1 LGYAVNYGL
10 LRNAGTG
17 EEAVLIEPR
26 DQGHRLLR
34 PILRGSEARRRYQQ
48 DRPDTK
54 KFGHRNEQAPC
65 NISST

>member
-54 KFGHRNEQAPC
+54 KLDIGTSRRLL
-65 NISST
+65 